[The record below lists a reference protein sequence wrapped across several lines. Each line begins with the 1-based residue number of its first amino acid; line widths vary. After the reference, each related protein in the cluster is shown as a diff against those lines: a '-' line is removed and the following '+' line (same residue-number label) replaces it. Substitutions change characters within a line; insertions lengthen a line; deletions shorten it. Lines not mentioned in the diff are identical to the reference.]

1 MLFYLLCFLLILLLP
16 LLKNKGYALASLFC
30 LAFIAGVRDMIGSR
44 DMYYYAYFFEQFSL
58 KDLIYFDFY
67 EPGFKVYTILLKT
80 ISNKREFFFFI
91 TAFVLIFLQSF
102 AVKKM
107 NLGQLSY
114 WVLFMVL
121 CKFYLLDFVYLRQ
134 LMATGLAW
142 TAFSHYFGTGKKW
155 ESFALF
161 VFAAFFHRSALI
173 LLPLFFVLNLKN
185 SLKIVFWIYTTLLTI
200 VLFQWITPISQK
212 FFTSIGQYF
221 PYLDRL
227 KYYAFESAELK
238 YLYLLE
244 VPLVLVVLY
253 CIPKL
258 KNINALQQ
266 RILFNSVFL
275 YGFFSI
281 FSMQNTT
288 FIRFAWFYFSGL
300 ASAIALI
307 VNHFNHSEIKNYIK
321 IGILVYFSAIFFR
334 ILISFDGG
342 DFIPYKSIFNEFKR
356 NGQFEMY
363 EYRQ

>member
-1 MLFYLLCFLLILLLP
+1 MLFYLLCFALIILLP
-16 LLKNKGYALASLFC
+16 FFKNKGYTLAALFS

-44 DMYYYAYFFEQFSL
+44 DMYYYAYFFEQFSF
-58 KDLIYFDFY
+58 KDLWYFDFY
-67 EPGFKVYTILLKT
+67 EPGFKAHTILLKA
-80 ISNKREFFFFI
+80 ISSQREFYFFI

-114 WVLFMVL
+114 WVVFMVL

-142 TAFSHYFGTGKKW
+142 IAFAHYFGTGKKW
-155 ESFALF
+155 QSFALF

-185 SLKIVFWIYTTLLTI
+185 NLKIVFWIYAALTTVVI
-200 VLFQWITPISQK
+200 FQWITPISQK
-212 FFTSIGQYF
+212 FFTGIGLYF

-244 VPLVLVVLY
+244 IPLVLAVLY
-253 CIPKL
+253 FIPKL
-258 KNINALQQ
+258 KSINSLQQ
-266 RILFNSVFL
+266 KILFNAVFL

-281 FSMQNTT
+281 FSISNAT
-288 FIRFAWFYFSGL
+288 FIRMAWFYFLGL

-307 VNHFNHSEIKNYIK
+307 VNYFSHSDIKNYIK